1 MKNRVH
7 PMHIMSTV
15 CLQRVDQTCKRGRGL
30 LYQEGHVVM
39 EHNAQRTEKQVS
51 GTVIWRGE
59 MLELGIIAAGLDTSV
74 ATPKATTT
82 PGEPYITLLIVLF
95 ALS

>member
-1 MKNRVH
+1 
-7 PMHIMSTV
+7 MHIMSMV
-15 CLQRVDQTCKRGRGL
+15 CLQRVDRTCKHGRGL

-51 GTVIWRGE
+51 GTVTWREE
-59 MLELGIIAAGLDTSV
+59 MLGLGTIAAGLDTSV

-82 PGEPYITLLIVLF
+82 PGEPYITLLFVFI
-95 ALS
+95 ALSQRPK

>member
-1 MKNRVH
+1 
-7 PMHIMSTV
+7 MHTMSVV
-15 CLQRVDQTCKRGRGL
+15 CLQRVVRMFERGRGL

-39 EHNAQRTEKQVS
+39 EHSAQRTEKQVS
-51 GTVIWRGE
+51 GTVIWREE
-59 MLELGIIAAGLDTSV
+59 MQGLGIIAAGLDTSV

-82 PGEPYITLLIVLF
+82 PGEPYIALLTVFI

>member
-1 MKNRVH
+1 
-7 PMHIMSTV
+7 
-15 CLQRVDQTCKRGRGL
+15 
-30 LYQEGHVVM
+30 M

-51 GTVIWRGE
+51 GTVIWREE

-82 PGEPYITLLIVLF
+82 PGESYITLLIVLF

>member
-1 MKNRVH
+1 
-7 PMHIMSTV
+7 
-15 CLQRVDQTCKRGRGL
+15 
-30 LYQEGHVVM
+30 M

-51 GTVIWRGE
+51 GTVIWREE

-82 PGEPYITLLIVLF
+82 PGEAYYITLLIVPF